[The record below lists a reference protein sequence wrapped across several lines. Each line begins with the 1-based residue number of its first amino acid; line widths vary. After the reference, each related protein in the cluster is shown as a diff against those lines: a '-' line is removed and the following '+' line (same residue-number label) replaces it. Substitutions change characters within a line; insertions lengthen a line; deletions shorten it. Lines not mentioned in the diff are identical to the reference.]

1 MVDNVPP
8 RKVMEALLSNPQ
20 AQIVDVRTDA
30 EWSYVGLPDVT
41 TAGKQVAL
49 ISWQIF
55 PQMAVNPDFVAQM
68 RQAGLT
74 PDHDIY
80 FLCRSGV
87 RSLAA
92 ANAAAAAGYPNVHN
106 IADGFEGNPDA
117 QGHRGTQG
125 GWKAEGLPWRQR

>member
-1 MVDNVPP
+1 M
-8 RKVMEALLSNPQ
+8 
-20 AQIVDVRTDA
+20 
-30 EWSYVGLPDVT
+30 
-41 TAGKQVAL
+41 AL